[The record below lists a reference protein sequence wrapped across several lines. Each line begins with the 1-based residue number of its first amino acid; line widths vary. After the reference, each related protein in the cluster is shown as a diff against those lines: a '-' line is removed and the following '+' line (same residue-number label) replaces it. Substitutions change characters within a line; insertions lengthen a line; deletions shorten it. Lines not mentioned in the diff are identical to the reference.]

1 LPTEIV
7 EKLSHLTQALK
18 VEELTCGGG
27 RQDNRR
33 VGGVV
38 GRAEGYGGMAAIR
51 QTHDNI
57 WPFTVADA
65 DDRQ

>member
-7 EKLSHLTQALK
+7 EELSHLTQALK
-18 VEELTCGGG
+18 VKELARGGG
-27 RQDNRR
+27 RRDNRR

-51 QTHDNI
+51 QTHDDV
-57 WPFTVADA
+57 WAFTVTNA